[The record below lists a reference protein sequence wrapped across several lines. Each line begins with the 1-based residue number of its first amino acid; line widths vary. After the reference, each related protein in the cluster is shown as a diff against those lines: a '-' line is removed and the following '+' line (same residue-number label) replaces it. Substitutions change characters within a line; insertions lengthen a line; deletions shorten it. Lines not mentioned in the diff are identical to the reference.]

1 MGTRAVPSAWPATL
15 VLLFGLAGASGLA
28 SGQEPPAASPPT
40 DGPAVENYSIG
51 PGDVLQIVVW
61 KEAELTRDV
70 VVRADGH
77 ITVPLLGDV
86 AAARHSPEELAESI
100 SRGLGKFVNSP
111 RVTVGVSQASA
122 RVYVIGQVGRSGEI
136 PLNVPLTV
144 VQALALAGGFREFA
158 RTDSILIVG
167 RDSSARSFNY
177 KKFEVGR
184 DFSQNVVLRAGDT
197 IVVP

>member
-1 MGTRAVPSAWPATL
+1 MGTRAVRSAWPASL
-15 VLLFGLAGASGLA
+15 LLLFGLVGTGGLA
-28 SGQEPPAASPPT
+28 RGQDPAAPSPPT
-40 DGPAVENYSIG
+40 NAPAVESYAIG

-86 AAARHSPEELAESI
+86 VAARQSPEELAESI
-100 SRGLGKFVNSP
+100 SRGLGRFVNSP
-111 RVTVGVSQASA
+111 RVTVGVGQASA

-167 RDSSARSFNY
+167 RDSSARPFNY

-184 DFSQNVVLRAGDT
+184 DFSQNVLLRAGDT

>member
-1 MGTRAVPSAWPATL
+1 M
-15 VLLFGLAGASGLA
+15 
-28 SGQEPPAASPPT
+28 
-40 DGPAVENYSIG
+40 ENYSIG

-86 AAARHSPEELAESI
+86 AAARHSPAELAESI
-100 SRGLGKFVNSP
+100 SRGLGRFVNSP

>member
-1 MGTRAVPSAWPATL
+1 VGTRAVPSVWPASL
-15 VLLFGLAGASGLA
+15 VLLFGLVGASGLA
-28 SGQEPPAASPPT
+28 VGQEPPAPSPPA
-40 DGPAVENYSIG
+40 DGPAVESYSIG

-86 AAARHSPEELAESI
+86 VAARHSPAELAESI
-100 SRGLGKFVNSP
+100 GRGLGRFVNAP

-184 DFSQNVVLRAGDT
+184 DFSQNVLLRAGDT